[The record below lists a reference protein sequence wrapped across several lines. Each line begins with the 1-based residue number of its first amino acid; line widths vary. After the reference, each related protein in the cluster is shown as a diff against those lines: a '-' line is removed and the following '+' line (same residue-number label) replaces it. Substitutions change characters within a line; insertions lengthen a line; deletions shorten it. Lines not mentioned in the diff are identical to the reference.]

1 MEIKSIQKFNTV
13 NSIALL
19 TMSLWGYI
27 DTNSFTALIPAV
39 FGSILFVLGIILNKE
54 KLVKIAAH
62 VIVLFTI
69 LILAALTIQVLPG
82 AIERGGIG
90 LARVII
96 MITTSSIA
104 KIIFVKSFNDKRKSR
119 YLYNTIS

>member
-1 MEIKSIQKFNTV
+1 MEIKSIQKFNTI

-27 DTNSFTALIPAV
+27 DTNSFTALIPAL
-39 FGSILFVLGIILNKE
+39 FGTTLFVLGMLLNKE

-62 VIVLFTI
+62 VIVLFTL
-69 LILAALTIQVLPG
+69 LILTALTIQVLPG

-90 LARVII
+90 LARVLI

-104 KIIFVKSFNDKRKSR
+104 MIVFIKSFINNRRSK
-119 YLYNTIS
+119 

>member
-27 DTNSFTALIPAV
+27 DTNSLTALIPAV
-39 FGSILFVLGIILNKE
+39 FGTILFVLGLLLNKE

-62 VIVLFTI
+62 VLELF
-69 LILAALTIQVLPG
+69 
-82 AIERGGIG
+82 
-90 LARVII
+90 
-96 MITTSSIA
+96 
-104 KIIFVKSFNDKRKSR
+104 
-119 YLYNTIS
+119 

>member
-1 MEIKSIQKFNTV
+1 MEIKSIQKFNTI

-27 DTNSFTALIPAV
+27 DTNSFTALIPAL
-39 FGSILFVLGIILNKE
+39 FGTTLFVLGMLLNKE

-62 VIVLFTI
+62 VIVLFTL
-69 LILAALTIQVLPG
+69 LILTALTIQVLPG
-82 AIERGGIG
+82 AIERGGIR
-90 LARVII
+90 LARVLI

-104 KIIFVKSFNDKRKSR
+104 MIVFIKSFIDNRRSK
-119 YLYNTIS
+119 